1 MYFGSVRFFRHL
13 ILIVTALLI
22 VIPIIISIVLFSD
35 NLSKQAEIERLQAS
49 LSEYT
54 QSSENKEDPASQPDE
69 TSESTASQPNT
80 ESGTEVFQSGGD
92 TTAEPQSS
100 SAPESSEPQTQ
111 SEESAVSLPVL
122 EDESSALP
130 DEPEE
135 SSDTSVEEPDTG
147 SPYSSLY
154 TDMYVDKYT
163 GEYINDDNTVY
174 LTFDDG
180 PSSLTEEILY
190 YLDKK
195 DVKATF
201 FVVPNESEECT
212 RLLKKIS
219 DAGHTIGIHSYTHDY
234 ETIYASADAFLEDFN
249 KAYEIVCAATGEKPK
264 LFRFAG
270 GSINDYNGEVRDE
283 IIAEM
288 ERRGFTYFDW
298 NVDSNDWQGY
308 GWQELYD
315 NVTADASELSTP
327 VILFHDTGARMNTVL
342 VIEDIISSL
351 RNKGYSFAALSE
363 KTEPVQF

>member
-54 QSSENKEDPASQPDE
+54 QSSGNEEDPASQPDE
-69 TSESTASQPNT
+69 ASESTASQPDN

-92 TTAEPQSS
+92 TTAEP
-100 SAPESSEPQTQ
+100 ESSEPQTQ
-111 SEESAVSLPVL
+111 PEESAVSSA
-122 EDESSALP
+122 ETEESSAA
-130 DEPEE
+130 DT
-135 SSDTSVEEPDTG
+135 DTSDEEPDAE

-201 FVVPNESEECT
+201 FVVPNESEECA

-219 DAGHTIGIHSYTHDY
+219 DAGHTIGIHSYTHEY

-315 NVTADASELSTP
+315 NVTADASELLTP

>member
-54 QSSENKEDPASQPDE
+54 QSSGNKEDTASQPDE
-69 TSESTASQPNT
+69 ALESTASQPD
-80 ESGTEVFQSGGD
+80 TEVFQSGGD
-92 TTAEPQSS
+92 TTTEPESS
-100 SAPESSEPQTQ
+100 SAPESSESQTQ
-111 SEESAVSLPVL
+111 TEESAVSLPV
-122 EDESSALP
+122 
-130 DEPEE
+130 PEE
-135 SSDTSVEEPDTG
+135 SSVIDTDTSDEEPDAE

-201 FVVPNESEECT
+201 FVVPNESEECA

-270 GSINDYNGEVRDE
+270 GSINDYNGKVRDE

-315 NVTADASELSTP
+315 NVTADASALLTP